1 MHAECADA
9 ISLFFIINKLFIVI
23 LFIAL
28 QFTALHWILSP
39 ESDHQASLLIP
50 LIEDFSITE
59 GYRCSP
65 SPMQFFQ
72 CVLVVSPQQVIA
84 VAELTEGQH
93 QNALWAAVRKHEF
106 TVSNFD
112 DILKAVECNRLDFFR
127 QSLTAFCNC

>member
-1 MHAECADA
+1 
-9 ISLFFIINKLFIVI
+9 LIVI

-59 GYRCSP
+59 GYICSP
-65 SPMQFFQ
+65 SPMLFFQ

-93 QNALWAAVRKHEF
+93 QNALWAAVRKQFLIARRHKLNQFVCFSHVIDEEK
-106 TVSNFD
+106 
-112 DILKAVECNRLDFFR
+112 LR
-127 QSLTAFCNC
+127 

>member
-1 MHAECADA
+1 MHAEFADA
-9 ISLFFIINKLFIVI
+9 ISIFFIINRLFIVV

-28 QFTALHWILSP
+28 QLTAVHRILSP
-39 ESDHQASLLIP
+39 ESDHQASLPIP

-65 SPMQFFQ
+65 SPVQFFQ

-93 QNALWAAVRKHEF
+93 LGS
-106 TVSNFD
+106 TS
-112 DILKAVECNRLDFFR
+112 ECIMGHS
-127 QSLTAFCNC
+127 QET